1 MWVNEVR
8 NKMYEIGPD
17 GLCGNDDMGQMSAWY
32 IFSAMGFYPVTPG
45 QNVFA
50 IGTPLFEEA
59 TLKLGEY
66 FDHKEFTI
74 KAEGVSSENV
84 YIQSATL
91 NGDPYKKSWIKHE
104 DITRG
109 GTLVFKMGPVPN
121 KKWGSSP
128 DVIPPSMTSMKLR
141 YE

>member
-8 NKMYEIGPD
+8 NKMYGIGPD

-32 IFSAMGFYPVTPG
+32 IFSAMGFYPVAPG

-59 TLKLGEY
+59 TLKLGE
-66 FDHKEFTI
+66 FFNHKVFTI
-74 KAEGVSSENV
+74 IAEDVSSENI

-91 NGDPYKKSWIKHE
+91 NGNPFNKSWITHE
-104 DITRG
+104 DIVGG
-109 GTLVFKMGPVPN
+109 GTLVFEMGPVPN
-121 KKWGSSP
+121 RNWSSSP
-128 DVIPPSMTSMKLR
+128 EAIPPSMTSIK
-141 YE
+141 